1 MLYAWKQLSEVFGC
15 GIATSYIYISQKSGT
30 SAATNCYS
38 LNASALSV
46 VVVLS
51 GFFGPIRSFG
61 RTVPGERPADSLVPL
76 VAALTDRLRPIFL
89 RQRNTVRR
97 QRQPLAIHGLAQCY
111 LGPFACVADL
121 PSRQSLRFV
130 GTNRL
135 VVPIS
140 RLSTVG
146 IAKLFWS
153 VSSLP
158 GGKEASIRCKGA
170 SRNSTW
176 NRIRVDNTQYR
187 VSTSTSAVELT
198 V

>member
-1 MLYAWKQLSEVFGC
+1 VIHAVCLEVALRGFRARHC
-15 GIATSYIYISQKSGT
+15 DKLHLHITEVRYISRDQLLFIKCVRPVRRCCSER
-30 SAATNCYS
+30 
-38 LNASALSV
+38 
-46 VVVLS
+46 
-51 GFFGPIRSFG
+51 FFGPIRSFS
-61 RTVPGERPADSLVPL
+61 RTVPGERPADSL

-176 NRIRVDNTQYR
+176 NRIRVDNTPYR